1 MAIIN
6 TRSPFFISISD
17 ASISYATLQIE
28 IYEGDKDNDY
38 TGTADYVLKKSKIG
52 TDTNITFEVSE
63 LVRDFIDMTFDGN
76 YITTDQDHTC
86 KWVRSIITAFD
97 SSDTQLSQTIS
108 IDLGLNGYN
117 YFEEGTTNTISSIL
131 MTNREVF
138 ALADNT
144 YRLPLY
150 TGDNPVV
157 TFVKDGQTIDS
168 YTLSSSVES
177 EEQVAHYSSNGTATY
192 ENYKERVDDNSGVIE
207 AESCLDRFFDEFSI
221 GDVDKIIVTDTT
233 GTTEIKVNIIE
244 ECKYQPYKITF
255 INKFGVLQDMYF
267 FKKAVVKMD
276 TKRETYKGTT
286 ISNGSYSISDHTKR
300 DFNITANETVTLSS
314 GFMNE
319 EYNEVFKQMMLSEKL
334 WITDE
339 EDRVLPINIKTSN
352 LNYKT
357 SLNDKLV
364 EYTFEFSKSYNV
376 INNIR

>member
-1 MAIIN
+1 MQVLV
-6 TRSPFFISISD
+6 
-17 ASISYATLQIE
+17 ATLQIE
-28 IYEGDKDNDY
+28 IYKGDKDNDY

-52 TDTNITFEVSE
+52 TDTNIIFEVSE

-157 TFVKDGQTIDS
+157 TFVKDGQTVDS
-168 YTLSSSVES
+168 YTLSSSVDS

-192 ENYKERVDDNSGVIE
+192 ENYKERVDGNSGVIE